1 MNCPHVAPGFIAC
14 MACIDAAAALRAN
27 CPRSGAIGKHALGVR
42 HDCIDCREHKAI
54 AVDEHAAAVDERAR
68 ELDWKARELVHALA
82 NCKHE
87 KQTRFSKWC
96 VACGTSF
103 EDGPAD
109 VPTLLVE
116 AKALDREMR
125 TGVTTG
131 TGARRDSSEK
141 KPS

>member
-1 MNCPHVAPGFIAC
+1 

-27 CPRSGAIGKHALGVR
+27 CPRSATVGVHALGVR
-42 HDCIDCREHKAI
+42 HDCIDCREHK
-54 AVDEHAAAVDERAR
+54 AAAVDERAR

-96 VACGTSF
+96 VTCGTSF

-116 AKALDREMR
+116 AKALDREMQ